1 VKQGID
7 ALQARKFEDLAGLRL
22 GLITN
27 HTGCNADGERTVDL
41 LHRAKGIK
49 LVSLFSP
56 EHGLSGKAAA
66 GEKVG
71 NETDEATKL
80 PIFSLYGESRRPK
93 PAQLGNLDALVFDMQ
108 DIGCRFYT
116 YISTMLEGMRAAA
129 ESGKEFIVLDRVNPL
144 GGERVDGP
152 MLGEK
157 PSFIACHN
165 LPLQHGMT
173 VGELAELFR
182 RELKLSLKL
191 RVIAVEGWKRQR
203 WLDETGLT
211 WRNPSPNMRS
221 LDAATLYPGTGLL
234 EPTNVSVGRG
244 TEAPFQILGAPWIK
258 SAPLATRLTELNLPG
273 VKISA
278 HDFMPTTSVH
288 EGKSCGG
295 IRIAVT
301 DRKTV
306 PAVRL

>member
-1 VKQGID
+1 
-7 ALQARKFEDLAGLRL
+7 
-22 GLITN
+22 
-27 HTGCNADGERTVDL
+27 
-41 LHRAKGIK
+41 
-49 LVSLFSP
+49 
-56 EHGLSGKAAA
+56 
-66 GEKVG
+66 
-71 NETDEATKL
+71 
-80 PIFSLYGESRRPK
+80 
-93 PAQLGNLDALVFDMQ
+93 
-108 DIGCRFYT
+108 
-116 YISTMLEGMRAAA
+116 
-129 ESGKEFIVLDRVNPL
+129 
-144 GGERVDGP
+144 

-182 RELKLSLKL
+182 RELKLSLRL
-191 RVIAVEGWKRQR
+191 RVIAVEGWKRQQ

-244 TEAPFQILGAPWIK
+244 TETPFQILGAPWIK

-306 PAVRL
+306 PAVRLGMEIIAALWELHPADFQIDKANGLLRHSPTLAMLKRRESTAGIMNSWESEVTAFRKRRQGVLLYQ